1 MCNWKRAPTK
11 VLKKIICL
19 LLEKEHGEV
28 IGRMLRDTISNKTNN
43 FFFHFFLSFLHHIH
57 LPLVLCFLFKNI
69 IHLKSEWDDSFD
81 MVLDKGT
88 LDAVIFGGEEAT
100 WRYLCGVERA
110 MKCNGGVFIQITED
124 SETYVH
130 HIVKCVFI

>member
-1 MCNWKRAPTK
+1 
-11 VLKKIICL
+11 
-19 LLEKEHGEV
+19 
-28 IGRMLRDTISNKTNN
+28 
-43 FFFHFFLSFLHHIH
+43 
-57 LPLVLCFLFKNI
+57 
-69 IHLKSEWDDSFD
+69 

-110 MKCNGGVFIQITED
+110 MKFNGGVFIQITED

-130 HIVKCVFI
+130 SVMCTVATYLVHSGTYPPHNFFVSFSISLSLFLLFLSPHTCTHAQL